1 VQRRRYTIKANDKEQ
16 RTIEKY
22 KYGIECSNY
31 IATLV
36 ENTHYIIVHWVN
48 FDLDRGALYRL
59 LLLLLLLILLLLYN
73 WGMFVCGLLFNKR
86 KNKREIES
94 TENEKNDSKMYIGM
108 LVSLLISLH
117 PLIVVISKW

>member
-1 VQRRRYTIKANDKEQ
+1 
-16 RTIEKY
+16 
-22 KYGIECSNY
+22 
-31 IATLV
+31 
-36 ENTHYIIVHWVN
+36 
-48 FDLDRGALYRL
+48 
-59 LLLLLLLILLLLYN
+59 
-73 WGMFVCGLLFNKR
+73 MCGLILFNKR